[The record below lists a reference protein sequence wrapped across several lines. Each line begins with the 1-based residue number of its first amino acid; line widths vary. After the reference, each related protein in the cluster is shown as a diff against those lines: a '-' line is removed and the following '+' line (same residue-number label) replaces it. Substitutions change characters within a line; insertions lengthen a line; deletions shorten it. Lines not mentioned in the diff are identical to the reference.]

1 LAARR
6 LQARRQSFR
15 VREHVVRDRDGCF
28 HTKSITIGPSCFKA
42 CGSAAVSNAQPRV
55 GRLGWTL

>member
-15 VREHVVRDRDGCF
+15 VREHVVRDRDGSF
-28 HTKSITIGPSCFKA
+28 HTESITVGSSCFKA
-42 CGSAAVSNAQPRV
+42 CGSAAVS
-55 GRLGWTL
+55 TS